1 MKRDG
6 HTVLLTT
13 HYLNEAEALC
23 DRIAIIDRGRIVATG
38 TPRELVARSS
48 AAPSVFLATVQPLE
62 RGWLERIPGVEGLSC
77 EDTSARFRSPS
88 VRVTVAE
95 VMKELERRGIEI
107 AELHVSKATLED
119 VFLELTASLP
129 PKGGSHGS

>member
-1 MKRDG
+1 MKHEG

-23 DRIAIIDRGRIVATG
+23 DRIAIINHGRIVATG

-48 AAPSVFLATVQPLE
+48 AAPSVRLTTVQTLD
-62 RGWLERIPGVEGLSC
+62 RDWLERIPGVEGLSMRA
-77 EDTSARFRSPS
+77 TRARGSGRR
-88 VRVTVAE
+88 RVHATVAE
-95 VMKELERRGIEI
+95 VMQQLEARGIEI

-119 VFLELTASLP
+119 VFLELTASE
-129 PKGGSHGS
+129 S